1 MQPADKSNL
10 LRSEAEL
17 QLEKARKD
25 KAERTKDVGSPI
37 EIAGKALAIQVRGN
51 VAWIA
56 ENTTVIRKLDLETGK
71 TLQLFKGH
79 TAPVT
84 SLAFVDR
91 TPGSGKEDLL
101 ITGSWDQT
109 IRVWDVET
117 KELISTTSAH
127 SDFVKALLVIPSL
140 RLLVSSGSDKIV
152 RFWDL
157 STVADGQPLT
167 SVGSLTDHTRPVES
181 LDARATSATSAVLYT
196 ADTMG
201 VIKVWDVKKDDGT
214 PPRWQS
220 TLVEELKHHRTR
232 VNDMVHGN
240 GQLWTASTDETV
252 QVVPHLAP
260 TPPAAPAQA
269 STTLSGSAGSSSAA
283 TKPPPPIQHPA
294 PVRALL
300 PLGLTPLAEPYL
312 LTGAGDVI
320 RVFDVSSP
328 EEPELLAEV
337 DAHWHDVTALRLWM
351 RRSAVEGAPGAVKVE
366 PWVVSASLDGTIRRW
381 RLSELLQ
388 PPPPPAKK
396 VEEEKPPQAQEALEA
411 TTSSGM
417 TEEEERELAELMDE
431 D

>member
-17 QLEKARKD
+17 LLEKARKD
-25 KAERTKDVGSPI
+25 KAERTKDIGSPI
-37 EIAGKALAIQVRGN
+37 EITGKALAIEIREN

-91 TPGSGKEDLL
+91 EYGSGKADLL
-101 ITGSWDQT
+101 VTGSWDQT
-109 IRVWDVET
+109 IKVWDIET
-117 KELISTTSAH
+117 KELISSTPAH

-157 STVADGQPLT
+157 STIASGQPLT
-167 SVGSLTDHTRPVES
+167 SVGSLTEHTRPVES
-181 LDARATSATSAVLYT
+181 LDARATSETSAVLYT

-201 VIKVWDVKKDDGT
+201 VIKVWEIKKDDGT

-220 TLVEELKHHRTR
+220 TLLEELKHHRTR
-232 VNDMVHGN
+232 VNDMIHGN

-252 QVVPHLAP
+252 QIIPHPAP
-260 TPPAAPAQA
+260 STPAP
-269 STTLSGSAGSSSAA
+269 SSNTTTTTPS
-283 TKPPPPIQHPA
+283 TKPPPPITHPTA
-294 PVRALL
+294 VKALL
-300 PLGLTPLAEPYL
+300 PLSLTPLAEPYL

-320 RVFDVSSP
+320 RVFDVSAP

-351 RRSAVEGAPGAVKVE
+351 RREIVEGEKGKVRVE
-366 PWVVSASLDGTIRRW
+366 PWIVSASLDGTIRRW

-388 PPPPPAKK
+388 PPPPPPPKK
-396 VEEEKPPQAQEALEA
+396 AEDEKPKASEFTAKAPEPL
-411 TTSSGM
+411 GM
-417 TEEEERELAELMDE
+417 TEEEERELAELMGD

>member
-17 QLEKARKD
+17 QLEKARND

-181 LDARATSATSAVLYT
+181 LDARATSDTSAVLYT

-201 VIKVWDVKKDDGT
+201 VIKVWDIKKDDGT

-232 VNDMVHGN
+232 VNDMKHGN

-252 QVVPHLAP
+252 QVVPHPAP
-260 TPPAAPAQA
+260 PPASASA
-269 STTLSGSAGSSSAA
+269 STSPSSAA
-283 TKPPPPIQHPA
+283 SNPAASKPPPPIQHPA
-294 PVRALL
+294 AVRALL

-320 RVFDVSSP
+320 RVYDVSSP

-351 RRSAVEGAPGAVKVE
+351 RRSAVEGPPGAVKVE
-366 PWVVSASLDGTIRRW
+366 PWIVSASLDGTIRRW

-388 PPPPPAKK
+388 PPPPPPVKK
-396 VEEEKPPQAQEALEA
+396 VEKKEKPPQAQAAPEA
-411 TTSSGM
+411 TLPSGM

>member
-17 QLEKARKD
+17 LLERARKD
-25 KAERTKDVGSPI
+25 KAERTQDVGSPI
-37 EIAGKALAIQVRGN
+37 AITGKALAIEIREN
-51 VAWIA
+51 IAWIA

-71 TLQLFKGH
+71 TLALFKGH

-84 SLAFVDR
+84 SLAFIDR
-91 TPGSGKEDLL
+91 RPGSGDANLL
-101 ITGSWDQT
+101 VTGSWDKT
-109 IRVWDVET
+109 IKIWDVE
-117 KELISTTSAH
+117 KKQLISSTPGHA
-127 SDFVKALLVIPSL
+127 DFVKALLVIPPL
-140 RLLVSSGSDKIV
+140 RLLVSSGSDKV
-152 RFWDL
+152 LRFWDL
-157 STVADGQPLT
+157 STAADGQSLT
-167 SVGSLTDHTRPVES
+167 AVGSLTEHARPVES
-181 LDARATSATSAVLYT
+181 LDAHATSETSAVLYT

-201 VIKVWDVKKDDGT
+201 VIKVWDIKKDDGT

-232 VNDMVHGN
+232 INDMVYGN

-252 QVVPHLAP
+252 QVIPQAAAAAAA
-260 TPPAAPAQA
+260 AAPPSAPG
-269 STTLSGSAGSSSAA
+269 TTVR
-283 TKPPPPIQHPA
+283 PPPPIQHPTA
-294 PVRALL
+294 VKALL
-300 PLGLTPLAEPYL
+300 PLSLTPLAEPYL

-320 RVFDVSSP
+320 RAFDVSSP

-351 RRSAVEGAPGAVKVE
+351 RRSAVEGEKGRVMVE
-366 PWVVSASLDGTIRRW
+366 PWIVSASLDGTIRRW

-388 PPPPPAKK
+388 PPPPPPPKK
-396 VEEEKPPQAQEALEA
+396 AEEEEKPKPSE
-411 TTSSGM
+411 SSAKASDSLGM

>member
-17 QLEKARKD
+17 HLEKARKD
-25 KAERTKDVGSPI
+25 KAARTKDVGSPI
-37 EIAGKALAIQVRGN
+37 EITGKALAIEVREN

-56 ENTTVIRKLDLETGK
+56 ENTTVVRKLDLETGK

-91 TPGSGKEDLL
+91 QPGSGRADLL
-101 ITGSWDQT
+101 ITGSWDKT
-109 IRVWDVET
+109 IKVWDVET
-117 KELISTTSAH
+117 KELISSTPAH

-181 LDARATSATSAVLYT
+181 LDARATSESAAVLYT

-201 VIKVWDVKKDDGT
+201 VIKVWDVKKDAET

-232 VNDMVHGN
+232 VNDIVHGN

-252 QVVPHLAP
+252 QLVPHPAP
-260 TPPAAPAQA
+260 TPGANTP
-269 STTLSGSAGSSSAA
+269 A
-283 TKPPPPIQHPA
+283 TKPPSPIQHPTA
-294 PVRALL
+294 VKALL
-300 PLGLTPLAEPYL
+300 PLALTPLAEPYL

-328 EEPELLAEV
+328 EAPELLAEV

-351 RRSAVEGAPGAVKVE
+351 RRSAVEGEPGKVRVE

-381 RLSELLQ
+381 RLNELLQ
-388 PPPPPAKK
+388 PPPPLPKK
-396 VEEEKPPQAQEALEA
+396 VEEEKPQPEPA
-411 TTSSGM
+411 TEVSGM
-417 TEEEERELAELMDE
+417 TEEEERELAELMD
-431 D
+431 DD

>member
-17 QLEKARKD
+17 LLEKARND

-37 EIAGKALAIQVRGN
+37 QITGKALAIEVREN

-56 ENTTVIRKLDLETGK
+56 ENTTVVRELDLETGK

-91 TPGSGKEDLL
+91 EPGSGKGDLL
-101 ITGSWDQT
+101 VTGSWDKT
-109 IRVWDVET
+109 IKVWDVET
-117 KELISTTSAH
+117 KELISTTPAH

-157 STVADGQPLT
+157 STVADGAPLT
-167 SVGSLTDHTRPVES
+167 SVGALTDHTRPVES
-181 LDARATSATSAVLYT
+181 LDARVTPDGAAVLYT

-201 VIKVWDVKKDDGT
+201 VIKVWDVRKDAGT

-232 VNDMVHGN
+232 VNAIAHGA
-240 GQLWTASTDETV
+240 GQLWTASADETV
-252 QVVPHLAP
+252 QIIPHP
-260 TPPAAPAQA
+260 PPATPSA
-269 STTLSGSAGSSSAA
+269 STTATATAA
-283 TKPPPPIQHPA
+283 TATSTKPPPPIQHPTA
-294 PVRALL
+294 VKALL
-300 PLGLTPLAEPYL
+300 PLPLSPLAEPYL

-320 RVFDVSSP
+320 RVYDVSAP

-351 RRSAVEGAPGAVKVE
+351 RRSAVEGEPGRVRVE

-388 PPPPPAKK
+388 PPPPPPPKEVEAKK
-396 VEEEKPPQAQEALEA
+396 PEEPAAKAPEG
-411 TTSSGM
+411 SGM
-417 TEEEERELAELMDE
+417 TEEEERELAELMGD

>member
-17 QLEKARKD
+17 YLEKARKD
-25 KAERTKDVGSPI
+25 KAARTKDVGSPI
-37 EIAGKALAIQVRGN
+37 EITGKALAIEVREN

-56 ENTTVIRKLDLETGK
+56 ENTTVVRKLDLETGK

-79 TAPVT
+79 IAPVT
-84 SLAFVDR
+84 SLAFTDR
-91 TPGSGKEDLL
+91 QLGSGRADLL
-101 ITGSWDQT
+101 ITGSWDKT
-109 IRVWDVET
+109 IKVWDVET
-117 KELISTTSAH
+117 KELVSSTPAH
-127 SDFVKALLVIPSL
+127 SDFVKALFVIPSL
-140 RLLVSSGSDKIV
+140 QLLVSSGSDKIV

-157 STVADGQPLT
+157 STVASGQPLT

-181 LDARATSATSAVLYT
+181 LDARVTSKSTAVLYT

-201 VIKVWDVKKDDGT
+201 VIKIWDVKKDAGT

-232 VNDMVHGN
+232 VNGMVHGN

-252 QVVPHLAP
+252 QLVPHPAP
-260 TPPAAPAQA
+260 TPIA
-269 STTLSGSAGSSSAA
+269 SMPA
-283 TKPPPPIQHPA
+283 TKLPRPIQHPA
-294 PVRALL
+294 AVKALL
-300 PLGLTPLAEPYL
+300 PLALTPLAEPYL

-328 EEPELLAEV
+328 DAPELLAEV

-351 RRSAVEGAPGAVKVE
+351 RRSAVDGESLGKVRVE

-388 PPPPPAKK
+388 PPPPPPKK
-396 VEEEKPPQAQEALEA
+396 AEEEQPQPEPADE
-411 TTSSGM
+411 TSAM

>member
-17 QLEKARKD
+17 LLEKARKD

-84 SLAFVDR
+84 SLAFLDR

-117 KELISTTSAH
+117 KEIISTTSAH

-167 SVGSLTDHTRPVES
+167 SVGSLTEHTRPVES
-181 LDARATSATSAVLYT
+181 LDARATSDTSAVLYT

-201 VIKVWDVKKDDGT
+201 IIKVWDIKKDDGT

-220 TLVEELKHHRTR
+220 TLIEELKHHRTR

-240 GQLWTASTDETV
+240 GQLWTASTDEIV
-252 QVVPHLAP
+252 QVVPDPAP
-260 TPPAAPAQA
+260 TPAP
-269 STTLSGSAGSSSAA
+269 SGSAASDSTATA
-283 TKPPPPIQHPA
+283 TKLPPPIQHPA

-351 RRSAVEGAPGAVKVE
+351 RKSAVEGAPGAVKVE
-366 PWVVSASLDGTIRRW
+366 PWIVSASLDGTIRRW

-388 PPPPPAKK
+388 PPPPPVKK
-396 VEEEKPPQAQEALEA
+396 AEDEKPPQAQVTLEE
-411 TTSSGM
+411 TLSSGM

>member
-1 MQPADKSNL
+1 MQSADKSNL

-17 QLEKARKD
+17 RLEKARKD
-25 KAERTKDVGSPI
+25 KAERTKDIGSPI
-37 EIAGKALAIQVRGN
+37 EITGKALALEIRGN
-51 VAWIA
+51 AAWIA
-56 ENTTVIRKLDLETGK
+56 ENTTVVRKLDLETGK

-91 TPGSGKEDLL
+91 QPGSGKEDLL
-101 ITGSWDQT
+101 ISASWDQT
-109 IRVWDVET
+109 IIVWDIET
-117 KELISTTSAH
+117 KELISSTSAH
-127 SDFVKALLVIPSL
+127 GDFVKALLVVPSL
-140 RLLVSSGSDKIV
+140 RLLVSTGSDKII

-157 STVADGQPLT
+157 CTVADGQPLT
-167 SVGSLTDHTRPVES
+167 SVGSLTDHTRPVEC
-181 LDARATSATSAVLYT
+181 LCVRATSDTSAVLYT

-201 VIKVWDVKKDDGT
+201 VIKVWE
-214 PPRWQS
+214 S
-220 TLVEELKHHRTR
+220 TLLEELKHHRTR
-232 VNDMVHGN
+232 VNDMVYGN

-252 QVVPHLAP
+252 QVVPHPAPAP
-260 TPPAAPAQA
+260 T
-269 STTLSGSAGSSSAA
+269 SGATA

-294 PVRALL
+294 AVRALL
-300 PLGLTPLAEPYL
+300 PLALTPLGEPYL

-320 RVFDVSSP
+320 RAFDVSSL
-328 EEPELLAEV
+328 EEPELLSEM

-351 RRSAVEGAPGAVKVE
+351 RRSAVEGTPGAVKVE
-366 PWVVSASLDGTIRRW
+366 PWIVSASLDGTIRRW

-396 VEEEKPPQAQEALEA
+396 TEEEKSTKMPE
-411 TTSSGM
+411 TTPSIGM